1 MPADF
6 DCLVIGAGVV
16 GLAIARGCAQQGL
29 DTLVV
34 ESAPRTGTGTSARNS
49 GVIHAGLYYPE
60 GSRKAQWC
68 VRGRA
73 LLYEYCEAHQVPHRR
88 LGKLIV
94 GQAEDESALQTIE
107 DRARKA
113 GVSDLQWLTASGLQ
127 TRAPALHAA
136 HALWSPSTGIVDA
149 HALMSA
155 FEGDLRDVGG
165 SLALSSRFLG
175 AHQEIDDTWKVT
187 VGMGSGHAH
196 KNAGGG
202 GVIGNSSSDSPE
214 DSATDWSA
222 DSTMT
227 VTTRRLINAAG
238 LDADAVA
245 ARIKGQSPVP
255 VPQIYFAKG
264 SYARYSAKSP
274 FSCLV
279 YPAPVPGGL
288 GTHLTLDMGGQ
299 AQFGPDVEWLGPAD
313 ARREPGTTHAAMP
326 YAVAPERLAQFVRD
340 VQRWWPSL
348 SPDALQPGYSG
359 VRPKLSG
366 PSAPAA
372 DFLVRGPEDQGCAGL
387 VQLFGIESPGLTAS
401 LAIAEHVVA
410 LLRSET

>member
-1 MPADF
+1 MATDF

-29 DTLVV
+29 DTLVI
-34 ESAPRTGTGTSARNS
+34 ESAPRTGTGTSSRNS
-49 GVIHAGLYYPE
+49 GVIHAGLYYPD
-60 GSRKAQWC
+60 GSRKAAWC

-94 GQAEDESALQTIE
+94 GQAEDEPALQTID

-113 GVSDLQWLTASGLQ
+113 GVTDLQWLTRTALA
-127 TRAPALHAA
+127 TRAPELHAA

-155 FEGDLRDVGG
+155 FEGDLHDAGG
-165 SLALSSRFLG
+165 AVALSSRFVG
-175 AHQEIDDTWKVT
+175 AQQQPDDTWKVT
-187 VGMGSGHAH
+187 VAVGSGRAH
-196 KNAGGG
+196 GEAPGADITGK
-202 GVIGNSSSDSPE
+202 SSSDSPE
-214 DSATDWSA
+214 DSATDWLA
-222 DSTMT
+222 DSNMT
-227 VTTRRLINAAG
+227 VTARRLINAAG

-245 ARIKGQSPVP
+245 ARIEGHSSVS
-255 VPQIYFAKG
+255 VPQMYFAKG
-264 SYARYSAKSP
+264 SYARYSGRSP
-274 FSCLV
+274 FSSLV

-313 ARREPGTTHAAMP
+313 AGREPGTTHAVMP
-326 YAVAPERLAQFVRD
+326 YAVDPERLTQFARD

-359 VRPKLSG
+359 VRPKLSAPG
-366 PSAPAA
+366 APAA
-372 DFLVRGPEDQGCAGL
+372 DFLVRGPEDERCPGL

-401 LAIAEHVVA
+401 LAIAEHVVT
-410 LLRSET
+410 LVRD

>member
-1 MPADF
+1 MSTDF

-29 DTLVV
+29 DTLVI
-34 ESAPRTGTGTSARNS
+34 ESAPRTGTGTSSRNS

-94 GQAEDESALQTIE
+94 GQAEDEPALQTIE

-113 GVSDLQWLTASGLQ
+113 GVSDLQWLTASALK
-127 TRAPALHAA
+127 TRAPDLHAA

-155 FEGDLRDVGG
+155 FEGDLRDAGG
-165 SLALSSRFLG
+165 EVALSSRFL
-175 AHQEIDDTWKVT
+175 AAQQPPDETWTIT
-187 VGMGSGHAH
+187 VAVDSPHAH
-196 KNAGGG
+196 GEIAAAG
-202 GVIGNSSSDSPE
+202 VTEKPPTE
-214 DSATDWSA
+214 
-222 DSTMT
+222 STMT
-227 VTTRRLINAAG
+227 VTARCLVNAAG

-245 ARIKGQSPVP
+245 VRIAGHRPVS

-264 SYARYSAKSP
+264 SYARYSGKCP
-274 FSCLV
+274 FPCLV

-299 AQFGPDVEWLGPAD
+299 AQFGPDVEWLGTAD
-313 ARREPGTTHAAMP
+313 ARREPGTTHAFMP
-326 YAVAPERLAQFVRD
+326 YTVAPERLGQFVRD

-348 SPDALQPGYSG
+348 PENALQPGYSG

-366 PSAPAA
+366 PGAPAA

>member
-1 MPADF
+1 MPTDF

-29 DTLVV
+29 DTLVI
-34 ESAPRTGTGTSARNS
+34 ESAPRTGTGTSSRNS
-49 GVIHAGLYYPE
+49 GVIHAGLYYPD

-94 GQAEDESALQTIE
+94 GQAEDEPALQTIE

-113 GVSDLQWLTASGLQ
+113 GVSDLQWLTASEVK
-127 TRAPALHAA
+127 TRAPDLHAA

-155 FEGDLRDVGG
+155 FEGDLRDAGG
-165 SLALSSRFLG
+165 EVALSSRFL
-175 AHQEIDDTWKVT
+175 AAQQQPDETWTVT
-187 VGMGSGHAH
+187 VAVDSPHAH
-196 KNAGGG
+196 GENAAA
-202 GVIGNSSSDSPE
+202 GVTEKPPTE
-214 DSATDWSA
+214 
-222 DSTMT
+222 STMT
-227 VTTRRLINAAG
+227 VTARYLVNAAG

-245 ARIKGQSPVP
+245 ARIVGHRPVS

-264 SYARYSAKSP
+264 SYARYSGKCP
-274 FSCLV
+274 FPCLV

-299 AQFGPDVEWLGPAD
+299 AQFGPDVEWLGTAD
-313 ARREPGTTHAAMP
+313 ARREPGTTHAVMP

-366 PSAPAA
+366 PGAPAA

>member
-1 MPADF
+1 MPTDF

-29 DTLVV
+29 DTLVI

-73 LLYEYCEAHQVPHRR
+73 LLYEYCEAHQVPYRR

-94 GQAEDESALQTIE
+94 GQSEDASALQTIE

-113 GVSDLQWLTASGLQ
+113 GVSDLQWLTAREVQ
-127 TRAPALHAA
+127 ARAPALHAA
-136 HALWSPSTGIVDA
+136 QALWSPSTGIVDV

-155 FEGDLRDVGG
+155 FEGDLRDAGG
-165 SLALSSRFLG
+165 SLALSSRFLAAAQQADG
-175 AHQEIDDTWKVT
+175 TWEVT
-187 VGMGSGHAH
+187 VA
-196 KNAGGG
+196 
-202 GVIGNSSSDSPE
+202 
-214 DSATDWSA
+214 A

-227 VTTRRLINAAG
+227 VSARCLINAAG

-245 ARIKGQSPVP
+245 KRIEGRSPVS
-255 VPQIYFAKG
+255 VPQMYFAKG
-264 SYARYSAKSP
+264 SYARYSGRSP

-313 ARREPGTTHAAMP
+313 ACREPGATHAAMP
-326 YAVAPERLAQFVRD
+326 YAVAPERLTQFVRD

-366 PSAPAA
+366 PDASPA
-372 DFLVRGPEDQGCAGL
+372 DFLVCGSNEEGCPGL

-410 LLRSET
+410 EVRGNSSARTIDS

>member
-1 MPADF
+1 MPTDF

-29 DTLVV
+29 DTLVI
-34 ESAPRTGTGTSARNS
+34 ESAPRTGTGTSSRNS

-60 GSRKAQWC
+60 GSRKAEWC

-94 GQAEDESALQTIE
+94 GQAEDESALQTIDE
-107 DRARKA
+107 RARKA
-113 GVSDLQWLTASGLQ
+113 GVTDLQWLTRNALA

-136 HALWSPSTGIVDA
+136 CALWSPSTGIVDA

-155 FEGDLRDVGG
+155 FEGDLQDAGG
-165 SLALSSRFLG
+165 AVALSSRFL
-175 AHQEIDDTWKVT
+175 AARQQPDDTWEISVA
-187 VGMGSGHAH
+187 VDSLI
-196 KNAGGG
+196 AG
-202 GVIGNSSSDSPE
+202 
-214 DSATDWSA
+214 AA
-222 DSTMT
+222 DAGAGFTMRSVDASNMT
-227 VTTRRLINAAG
+227 VTARCLVNAAG

-245 ARIKGQSPVP
+245 TRIMGHRPIST
-255 VPQIYFAKG
+255 PQMYFAKG
-264 SYARYSAKSP
+264 SYAKYSGKSP

-313 ARREPGTTHAAMP
+313 RDREPGTTHAAMP
-326 YAVAPERLAQFVRD
+326 YAVAPERLTQFVRD

-348 SPDALQPGYSG
+348 SPNALQPGYSG

-366 PSAPAA
+366 PGAPPA
-372 DFLVRGPEDQGCAGL
+372 DFLVRGPNEEGCPGL

-410 LLRSET
+410 VLRGHG

>member
-1 MPADF
+1 MHTDF

-16 GLAIARGCAQQGL
+16 GLAIARSCAQQGL
-29 DTLVV
+29 DTLVI

-49 GVIHAGLYYPE
+49 GVIHAGLYDPE

-94 GQAEDESALQTIE
+94 GQAEDEPALQTIE

-113 GVSDLQWLTASGLQ
+113 GVTDLQWLTASALK
-127 TRAPALHAA
+127 TRAPELHAA
-136 HALWSPSTGIVDA
+136 HALWSPSTGIVDV

-155 FEGDLRDVGG
+155 FEGDLRDAGG
-165 SLALSSRFLG
+165 AVALSSRLVG
-175 AHQEIDDTWKVT
+175 AQQQSDDTWAVA
-187 VGMGSGHAH
+187 VGVGSSHAH
-196 KNAGGG
+196 KNAGGRDLAG
-202 GVIGNSSSDSPE
+202 KSSPHSPE

-227 VTTRRLINAAG
+227 VTTRCLINAAG

-245 ARIKGQSPVP
+245 ARIKGQRPVS
-255 VPQIYFAKG
+255 VPQMYFAKG
-264 SYARYSAKSP
+264 SYARYSGKSP

-299 AQFGPDVEWLGPAD
+299 AQFGPDVEWLGSAD
-313 ARREPGTTHAAMP
+313 AGREPGSTHAVMP
-326 YAVAPERLAQFVRD
+326 YAVDPERLAQFVQD
-340 VQRWWPSL
+340 VRRWWPSL

-359 VRPKLSG
+359 VRPKLSAPG
-366 PSAPAA
+366 APAA
-372 DFLVRGPEDQGCAGL
+372 DFLVRGPEDEGCPGL

-401 LAIAEHVVA
+401 LAIAEHVVG
-410 LLRSET
+410 LLRSDS

>member
-1 MPADF
+1 MSTDF
-6 DCLVIGAGVV
+6 DCLVIGAGSV

-29 DTLVV
+29 DTLVID
-34 ESAPRTGTGTSARNS
+34 SAPRTGTGTSSRNS

-60 GSRKAQWC
+60 GSRKAEWC

-73 LLYEYCEAHQVPHRR
+73 LLYEYCETHQVPHRR

-94 GQAEDESALQTIE
+94 GQAEDEPGLQTIDE
-107 DRARKA
+107 RARKA
-113 GVSDLQWLTASGLQ
+113 GVTDLQWLTRTALA

-136 HALWSPSTGIVDA
+136 CALWSPSTGIVDA

-155 FEGDLRDVGG
+155 FEGDLQDAGG
-165 SLALSSRFLG
+165 AVALSSRFL
-175 AHQEIDDTWKVT
+175 AARQLPDDTWEISVAVDSRIAGAAGADAGFTMRSVDASIMAVT
-187 VGMGSGHAH
+187 ARCLV
-196 KNAGGG
+196 
-202 GVIGNSSSDSPE
+202 
-214 DSATDWSA
+214 
-222 DSTMT
+222 
-227 VTTRRLINAAG
+227 NAAG

-245 ARIKGQSPVP
+245 ARIEGRRPMS
-255 VPQIYFAKG
+255 VPQMYFAKG
-264 SYARYSAKSP
+264 SYARYSGKSP

-313 ARREPGTTHAAMP
+313 RRREPGTTHAAMP
-326 YAVAPERLAQFVRD
+326 YAVAPERLTQFVRD

-348 SPDALQPGYSG
+348 SPNALQPGYSG

-366 PSAPAA
+366 PGAAPA
-372 DFLVRGPEDQGCAGL
+372 DFLVRGPNEEGCPGL

-410 LLRSET
+410 VVRGHG